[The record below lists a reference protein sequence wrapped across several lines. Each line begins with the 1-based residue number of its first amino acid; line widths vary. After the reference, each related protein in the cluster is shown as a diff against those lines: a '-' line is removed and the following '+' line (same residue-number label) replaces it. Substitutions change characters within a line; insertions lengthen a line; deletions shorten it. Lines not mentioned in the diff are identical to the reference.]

1 MTNDI
6 EIKFCMILGEKKAKN
21 HQTTTIKGEGKAI
34 T

>member
-6 EIKFCMILGEKKAKN
+6 EIKFCMIWGGKKAKK
-21 HQTTTIKGEGKAI
+21 HQTTTIKGEGKVI